1 MPVNVKLLLCLAA
14 ITIGGCS
21 GASVRLNAEYNR
33 STYDH
38 LNFSLYHAD
47 RDTKVVVHGNPF
59 AMASADF
66 GKAVTGHMQGANF
79 GRRSNFTTTPGK
91 SAERNLRVVMAFNAA
106 EDDTYDLCGGKVD
119 TRTSKGAM
127 RLSAAWCFGDRQDSF
142 VEAEV
147 NGAGGIN
154 DPRFRA
160 LIQQTVLN
168 LFPTHMDRELF
179 GDDNGDDSPKGG

>member
-59 AMASADF
+59 AMAS
-66 GKAVTGHMQGANF
+66 
-79 GRRSNFTTTPGK
+79 TTPGK